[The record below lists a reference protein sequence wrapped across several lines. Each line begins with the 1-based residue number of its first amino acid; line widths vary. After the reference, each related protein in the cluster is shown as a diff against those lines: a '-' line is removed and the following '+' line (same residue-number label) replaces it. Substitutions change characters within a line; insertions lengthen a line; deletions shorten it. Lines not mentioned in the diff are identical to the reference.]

1 MTLCNGTRHFSTSA
15 VWLSSFFLCFP
26 RTCCFFCLLLFLLS
40 SEPHTREREGEEKR
54 KQERKKEKAARSKNT
69 QNTRK
74 KNKKMEVFNIYI
86 TQQLPQYLS
95 SLPIPETLDGY
106 FELSGEEWLQIAP
119 LFSLIFSLILLI
131 SIQFFV
137 GAPSSAVLNTEGHEA
152 KEVRKLQKKTAFCRC
167 WQSKKVGTMCQ
178 CLCLRLCLCLHA
190 SLSVGEQPM
199 PSPLPA
205 FFVLTFLFPIFFSF
219 VYIQFPLCDGSHH
232 AHNKKTGD
240 SLGPIVVE

>member
-1 MTLCNGTRHFSTSA
+1 MG
-15 VWLSSFFLCFP
+15 
-26 RTCCFFCLLLFLLS
+26 
-40 SEPHTREREGEEKR
+40 
-54 KQERKKEKAARSKNT
+54 
-69 QNTRK
+69 K

-178 CLCLRLCLCLHA
+178 CLCLRLCLCLCFT
-190 SLSVGEQPM
+190 SV
-199 PSPLPA
+199 SVFA
-205 FFVLTFLFPIFFSF
+205 C
-219 VYIQFPLCDGSHH
+219 QFECG
-232 AHNKKTGD
+232 
-240 SLGPIVVE
+240 